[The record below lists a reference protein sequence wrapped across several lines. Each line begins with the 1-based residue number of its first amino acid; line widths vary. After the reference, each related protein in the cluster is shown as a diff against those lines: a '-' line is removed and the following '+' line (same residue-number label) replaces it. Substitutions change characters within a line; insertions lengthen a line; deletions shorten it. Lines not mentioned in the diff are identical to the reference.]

1 MELERI
7 RKRPEEYVGANLV
20 DYDECAKTFS
30 WTQARGLLDGFP
42 GGGLNIAHEAID
54 RHVKAGRGDKLALR
68 WIGRDDSIRDFTYA
82 TLGAAVNRFANV
94 LTQYGIAKGDRVSSL
109 LGRVPELYI
118 GVLGTLKNGS
128 VFSPMFSAF
137 GPEPIK
143 ARMAYSYAAGELFGF
158 LQGER
163 VLAVEIICEI
173 HERHASRRL
182 LTSLHSDNG
191 KADVAA

>member
-30 WTQARGLLDGFP
+30 WTQARGILDGLP

-118 GVLGTLKNGS
+118 GALGTLKNGS
-128 VFSPMFSAF
+128 VFSLFRFRTGADQSAHDDRQRQRSHHHRSVLPPQNRALAQ
-137 GPEPIK
+137 G
-143 ARMAYSYAAGELFGF
+143 ARELK
-158 LQGER
+158 
-163 VLAVEIICEI
+163 IY
-173 HERHASRRL
+173 L
-182 LTSLHSDNG
+182 LD
-191 KADVAA
+191 